1 LKFENGT
8 IQRIRSNSQRG
19 LAACWARLAQNGLPS
34 FDHFNPGPRVH
45 DPKQLAVWKVEV
57 NDAQL
62 VFRALYRGSLLDEAF
77 NEGWAGKTLTEL
89 TPPALRP
96 LIISASD
103 HCVSTGCAIYTI
115 LKTKAGAGLPVELER
130 LLLPFG
136 KNGRVRI
143 ILASLKL
150 ISPATADE
158 RRKAVENFKAQ
169 SDSVLAIRI
178 SGASFEELPS
188 SPPARTELAGESPAS

>member
-1 LKFENGT
+1 VKFENGT

-19 LAACWARLAQNGLPS
+19 LAACWARLAKTGLPS

-57 NDAQL
+57 TDARL

-77 NEGWAGKTLTEL
+77 NEGWAGKTLDEL
-89 TPPALRP
+89 TPPGLRP

-103 HCVSTGCAIYTI
+103 HCVSTGCAIYTV
-115 LKTKAGAGLPVELER
+115 LRTKAGLGLPIELER

-150 ISPATADE
+150 VNPGAGDE
-158 RRKAVENFKAQ
+158 RRQAVENLKAQ

-178 SGASFEELPS
+178 SGASFAELPP
-188 SPPARTELAGESPAS
+188 SPPARTELAAT